1 MRKIAIYARVSTD
14 EQTVDNQLRDLRE
27 VAARNGWEIVH
38 EYIDKGISGAKGRD
52 KRPQFDK
59 LIKDAISRRFD
70 LIACWSVDR
79 LGRSLRDL
87 VDFLAEIHAK
97 KVGLYLH
104 QQGIDTST
112 PGGKALFQMAGVF
125 AEFERSMMVERTK
138 AGLQRARVQGK
149 QLGRPTSIPHG
160 RRGREGA
167 KGQRQAHAR
176 DRSGTGHRHWHR
188 ATDRPGMI
196 QQ

>member
-1 MRKIAIYARVSTD
+1 MKKIAIYARVSTD

-27 VAARNGWEIVH
+27 VAVRNGWEIVH
-38 EYIDKGISGAKGRD
+38 EYIDKGISGARGRD

-125 AEFERSMMVERTK
+125 AEFERSMIVERTK
-138 AGLQRARVQGK
+138 AGLQRARAQGK
-149 QLGRPTSIPHG
+149 QLGRPQVSPTVVEAVKALRASGKGMLAIA
-160 RRGREGA
+160 RELGI
-167 KGQRQAHAR
+167 
-176 DRSGTGHRHWHR
+176 GTGTVQRIVR
-188 ATDRPGMI
+188 A
-196 QQ
+196 

>member
-125 AEFERSMMVERTK
+125 AEFERSMIVERTK
-138 AGLQRARVQGK
+138 AGLQRARAQGK
-149 QLGRPTSIPHG
+149 QLGRPQVPPTVVKAVETLRASGMGMLAI
-160 RRGREGA
+160 A
-167 KGQRQAHAR
+167 RQLGI
-176 DRSGTGHRHWHR
+176 GTGTVQRIVR
-188 ATDRPGMI
+188 S
-196 QQ
+196 